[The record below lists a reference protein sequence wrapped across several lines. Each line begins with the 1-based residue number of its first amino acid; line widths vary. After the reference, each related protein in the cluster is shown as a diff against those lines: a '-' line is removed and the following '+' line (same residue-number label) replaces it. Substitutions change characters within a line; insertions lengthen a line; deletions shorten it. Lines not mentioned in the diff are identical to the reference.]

1 MITTGFNISED
12 FQNTLDV
19 AERFI
24 REEVYPLEIELV
36 EVKFSELVPKLNK
49 YREKVKEMG
58 LWAPQIHKE
67 YGGMGLSLVEFGMLS
82 EYLGKSPL
90 GHYLFNCQAPDSG
103 NMEILIKYGTEEQ
116 KEKYLIPLVSGKI
129 RSCFS
134 MVEPENPG
142 SNPTW
147 LGTTAEKED
156 QNYIING
163 HKWFTTSADGAAFS
177 IVMAVTNPDN
187 QKHKRASMIIVPTD
201 NPGFNFIKN
210 IPVMGYSGTDWMSH
224 GEIKYENCKVP
235 ISNLLGPESEGF
247 TIAQDRLGPGR
258 IHHCM
263 RWIGISERAFDL
275 MCQYA
280 VDREVAPGRNLASQQ
295 TVQNWIAESRAEINA
310 SRLMVLDTA
319 NKIEKYGSYASRD
332 EISLIKFYVANMMLR
347 VVDRSIQVHGAL
359 GMTSYTPLATWY
371 SHERAAR
378 IYDGPDEVHK
388 RSVSRR
394 ILARYQK

>member
-1 MITTGFNISED
+1 MITTGFNISEE
-12 FQNTLDV
+12 FQHILDTT
-19 AERFI
+19 ERFI
-24 REEVYPLEIELV
+24 REEVYPLEKELV
-36 EVKFSELVPKLNK
+36 QVKFSELVPKLKK
-49 YREKVKEMG
+49 YRDKVKDMG

-67 YGGMGLSLVEFGMLS
+67 YGGMGLSLVEFGMMS

-116 KEKYLIPLVSGKI
+116 KEKYLIPLVSGEI

-147 LGTTAEKED
+147 LGTTAEKEG

-163 HKWFTTSADGAAFS
+163 HKWFSTSADGAAFS

-187 QKHKRASMIIVPTD
+187 QKHKQASMIIVPTD
-201 NPGFNFIKN
+201 NPGYNFIKN
-210 IPVMGYSGTDWMSH
+210 IPVMGHSGTDWMSH

-235 ISNLLGPESEGF
+235 ISNLLGPESQGF

-280 VDREVAPGRNLASQQ
+280 VDREVAPGKNLASQQ

-319 NKIEKYGSYASRD
+319 DKIEKYGSYASRD
-332 EISLIKFYVANMMLR
+332 EISLIKFHVANMMLK